1 MRYKSPDGRL
11 ETLMV
16 LVLLSSAFD
25 AKKIYFRNIV
35 KYNLA
40 SARMTAWTHVSES
53 VYKSETPF
61 TWRGHSWITMSV
73 DKRGLWASIPGPG
86 TPVGIR

>member
-1 MRYKSPDGRL
+1 MTRRG
-11 ETLMV
+11 E
-16 LVLLSSAFD
+16 LLKKLGYD
-25 AKKIYFRNIV
+25 QVEKPAKTNIGW
-35 KYNLA
+35 A

-73 DKRGLWASIPGPG
+73 DKRGLWVSITG
-86 TPVGIR
+86 